1 MSNPNSKQVDVLCGN
16 MKLMRSFDI
25 LAGYAD
31 LVKNVGFLE
40 QEGKTVVILAVDK
53 VPSLII
59 SLEEAHLA
67 KQEAKSVVAYLKNV
81 LKMKVCMITGDN
93 QHSAL
98 KVAKHLEIATDDV
111 TY

>member
-1 MSNPNSKQVDVLCGN
+1 M
-16 MKLMRSFDI
+16 
-25 LAGYAD
+25 
-31 LVKNVGFLE
+31 
-40 QEGKTVVILAVDK
+40 VILAVDK

-93 QHSAL
+93 
-98 KVAKHLEIATDDV
+98 
-111 TY
+111 